1 MNDINV
7 DKLKNAVNKWAS
19 SEEGKQA
26 IKDSVQKVKK
36 VTKELQE
43 ARQINPEILN
53 KPFTV

>member
-53 KPFTV
+53 KPFAV